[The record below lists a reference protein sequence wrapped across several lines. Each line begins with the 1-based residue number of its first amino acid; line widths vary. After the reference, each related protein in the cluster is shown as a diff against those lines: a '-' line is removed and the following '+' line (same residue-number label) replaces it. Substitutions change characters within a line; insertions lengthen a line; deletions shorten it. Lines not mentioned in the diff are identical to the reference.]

1 DQSFRAAERAAN
13 LTRQLLTFSRRQPL
27 QTKDLDLNEVVA
39 NMTKMLQRLIG
50 EHIALEA
57 RYAPGGAHVH
67 ADPGM
72 MEQVLMNLAVNS
84 RDAMPR
90 GGRLI
95 LRTDTVTLSE
105 ADVRL
110 RPRARAGDFIELSV
124 SDTGCGIP
132 AQDLPHIFE

>member
-1 DQSFRAAERAAN
+1 
-13 LTRQLLTFSRRQPL
+13 
-27 QTKDLDLNEVVA
+27 
-39 NMTKMLQRLIG
+39 
-50 EHIALEA
+50 IALEA

-67 ADPGM
+67 VDPGM

-95 LRTDTVTLSE
+95 LRTDTVTISE
-105 ADVRL
+105 AEARH
-110 RPRARAGDFIELSV
+110 RPKGRVGEFIELSV

-132 AQDLPHIFE
+132 QQDLPHIFEPFFTTKEIGKGTGLGLATVFGIIDQHQGWIEVESEKDCGTTFRLMLPRLS